1 MASPES
7 TGARRPL
14 SRERVLRAAMHLA
27 DRDGIESLTMR
38 KLAREVGV
46 EAMTLYYYVA
56 RKDDILDGIA
66 DLVASEIE
74 APSGEAGWKAAMR
87 QRAISAHDVL
97 VRHPWASMLWVSRPP
112 LGPGRLRYMDAGLRG
127 FRVAGFSPQ
136 LTELA
141 FHAVENHII
150 GYTLQEMSFAIET
163 EEVAEAGAS
172 FLRTLPVE
180 EYPDLAA
187 HVMQHLE
194 GPGHVDEGDFEFA
207 LDLILD
213 GVERLRDAAGR

>member
-1 MASPES
+1 MATRPH
-7 TGARRPL
+7 TKARLPL

-38 KLAREVGV
+38 KLARELGV

-56 RKDDILDGIA
+56 RKDDILEGIA

-74 APSGEAGWKAAMR
+74 LLSGGADWKAATR

-97 VRHPWASMLWVSRPP
+97 VHHPWASLLWVSRVA

-127 FRVAGFSPQ
+127 FREAGFSPE
-136 LTELA
+136 LTEQA
-141 FHAVENHII
+141 FHAVENHIV
-150 GYTLQEMSFAIET
+150 GYTLQELSFPIEAA
-163 EEVAEAGAS
+163 EVAEAEAN
-172 FLRTLPVE
+172 FLGKLPAD
-180 EYPDLAA
+180 EYPDLAK

-213 GVERLRDAAGR
+213 GVERIMDGG